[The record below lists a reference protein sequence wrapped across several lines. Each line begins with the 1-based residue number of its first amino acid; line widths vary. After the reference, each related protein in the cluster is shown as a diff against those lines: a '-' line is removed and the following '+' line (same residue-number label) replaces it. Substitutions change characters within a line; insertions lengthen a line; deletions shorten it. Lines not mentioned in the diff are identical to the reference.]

1 MENDFKKQKITLAM
15 EAFLGIMIPVN
26 MLLYVISAV
35 KPNANPFK
43 ALILSF
49 VLSVIFFGIMVLI
62 DIAFTKNTKP
72 ISKDEELKYRKA
84 SLILDIVA
92 VIVLAVLFISSCFE
106 MIGKGVPVPHS
117 VQVCI
122 IIVADAICAYWNFI
136 QFVINLREYK
146 LQQKSGSTE

>member
-49 VLSVIFFGIMVLI
+49 ISSAFLFGIMALA
-62 DIAFTKNTKP
+62 DTKLTKNAKP
-72 ISKDEELKYRKA
+72 LSKDEELKYRKA

-92 VIVLAVLFISSCFE
+92 VIALAAVFIFSYLE
-106 MIGKGVPVPHS
+106 MTGKGVSIPYS

-122 IIVADAICAYWNFI
+122 IIVADIICAYWNFI

-146 LQQKSGSTE
+146 SQQKSDGAE